1 MKINL
6 NKIAAILAFIIGAMA
21 VFAGGQVLL
30 GKLPDYYV
38 INWLPVYNY
47 TVGILT
53 IFVTV
58 ILIWTRHRLALPVAI
73 ATFGVHTLVMLVIQ
87 TAYRDVVATDSI
99 MAMTICITFWIII
112 LALMY
117 FQSRKTKTTAVLK
130 HI

>member
-117 FQSRKTKTTAVLK
+117 FQSRKTKTTTVLK

>member
-1 MKINL
+1 MNTSL
-6 NKIAAILAFIIGAMA
+6 NKIAAALAFIIGAMA

-53 IFVTV
+53 VFVTV
-58 ILIWTRHRLALPVAI
+58 ALIWMKHRLALPVAI
-73 ATFGVHTLVMLVIQ
+73 VTFGVHTLVMLVIQ

-99 MAMTICITFWIII
+99 MAMTIRITFWIII

-117 FQSRKTKTTAVLK
+117 FQSRKTKTTTVLK

>member
-1 MKINL
+1 MKTNL
-6 NKIAAILAFIIGAMA
+6 NKIAAVLAFIIGAMA

-73 ATFGVHTLVMLVIQ
+73 ATFGVHTLVMLAIQ

-99 MAMTICITFWIII
+99 MAMTIRITFWIII

-117 FQSRKTKTTAVLK
+117 FQSRKTKTTTVLK

>member
-1 MKINL
+1 MNTSL
-6 NKIAAILAFIIGAMA
+6 NKTPAVLAFIIGAMA
-21 VFAGGQVLL
+21 IFAGGQFLL

-53 IFVTV
+53 VFVTV
-58 ILIWTRHRLALPVAI
+58 ALIWTKHRLALPVAI

-99 MAMTICITFWIII
+99 MAMTIRITFWIII

-117 FQSRKTKTTAVLK
+117 FQSRKTKTTTVLK